1 MKNITLRHL
10 RIISFIEGVSYLILL
25 GVGVPLKYGLNLYMP
40 NKVLGLLHGIFTIL
54 FCIIL
59 FLIWYQKKLSFKW
72 CIGVF
77 VASLFPFLFLI
88 AEKKLKQLN

>member
-40 NKVLGLLHGIFTIL
+40 NKILGLLHGIFTIL

-59 FLIWYQKKLSFKW
+59 FIIWYQKKLSFKW

-77 VASLFPFLFLI
+77 AASLFPFLFLI
-88 AEKKLKQLN
+88 AEKKLKQLS